1 MTVVVFLQRGIVNRA
16 FFCYLNEIRGNIGMY
31 VAYADKLLN
40 FAEQHAT
47 DIAKEWH
54 KALIANSRTTS
65 YSKVREF
72 KLVNQG
78 ELFYKNLKKLYF
90 ERGTFDMAFAYFSK
104 WAEEQFFENI
114 PLDEAVYALIMLRRQ
129 LWLYAEFHT
138 LFQTALD
145 QYQAA
150 DSINRTVLLTDYGTI
165 AVIKRY
171 KELSK

>member
-1 MTVVVFLQRGIVNRA
+1 
-16 FFCYLNEIRGNIGMY
+16 MY

-47 DIAKEWH
+47 DIAKQWQ
-54 KALIANSRTTS
+54 KALMTNSRTVA
-65 YSKVREF
+65 YRKVREF

-78 ELFYKNLKKLYF
+78 ELFFKNLKKLYF
-90 ERGTFDMAFAYFSK
+90 EQDAFDVVSAFFTK
-104 WAEEQFFENI
+104 WAEEQFYENI

-129 LWLYAEFHT
+129 LWLYAEFHS
-138 LFQTALD
+138 LFQSALD

-165 AVIKRY
+165 AVIKKY
-171 KELSK
+171 QQLSK